1 MTNCIESLGCF
12 PTNPLDVFNLY
23 DITYGSGTTIVI
35 MALIVG
41 SITMGIYMRT
51 RSLAMLAVLG
61 IYELFTFGAM
71 LTSHYLSSQ
80 YTTAIYVIG
89 LAGASVFV
97 VMALKLVKE

>member
-23 DITYGSGTTIVI
+23 DVTYGSGTTIVI

-41 SITMGIYMRT
+41 TITMGIYMRT

-61 IYELFTFGAM
+61 IYEIATFSAM
-71 LTSHYLSSQ
+71 LTSKYISSQ
-80 YTTAIYVIG
+80 YQTAEYVIV
-89 LAGASVFV
+89 LAVASVFV
-97 VMALKLVKE
+97 VMILKLVKE